1 MLESP
6 GELLK
11 IMELW
16 DLPSGPTIKTFVFQ
30 CRGMG
35 SILVGELRSH
45 KPWGA
50 ARNLKSKQNIM
61 RLCLKYSRP
70 KKKKARRG
78 DGEDGRGNKNGRM
91 VTTKAGCSWD
101 PEVHFTIL
109 YNPVYVLSK

>member
-1 MLESP
+1 MQGHGFDP
-6 GELLK
+6 GGGTKVPQALGCSQKFKKQTKYNEIVFK
-11 IMELW
+11 ILQ
-16 DLPSGPTIKTFVFQ
+16 T
-30 CRGMG
+30 
-35 SILVGELRSH
+35 
-45 KPWGA
+45 
-50 ARNLKSKQNIM
+50 
-61 RLCLKYSRP
+61 